1 MLASSSTEGL
11 LFDSSEIQ
19 LPPGFRFHPSDEE
32 LIVHYLN
39 NRVTSRPLPA
49 SIIAEIDLYKFN
61 PWELPDKAFFGED
74 EWFFY
79 SPRDRKYSK
88 GARPNRA
95 VGLGYWK
102 ATETDKP
109 ILTSCGTT
117 SIEVKKALAF
127 YKGRPPKG
135 TKTEWIV
142 HEYRLLQTM
151 IWTPKRKGS
160 MRLDDLV
167 LCRVR
172 QKANIQRNITSQEP
186 DSCHDLLCF
195 DATSSI
201 SSDRSSTSVQD
212 ANSDNKNLQISFS
225 SPQNPWKRESN
236 MGGT

>member
-160 MRLDDLV
+160 MR
-167 LCRVR
+167 
-172 QKANIQRNITSQEP
+172 
-186 DSCHDLLCF
+186 DLLCF